1 MALLGTLKGF
11 GVTEIFQLISQQMKT
26 GTLILSTSKAT
37 ISLAF
42 NNGTIEGIKSD
53 AWEMDPRAELLIK
66 GSFIY
71 ERDYKSALE
80 NERKKTNAWFD
91 ILINQGKLK
100 KIFLERASNAVIRT
114 ILLEVFQW
122 KEGNYRFED
131 WEVDNDSMLS
141 CHVPTEG
148 LILDTLRVIDE
159 WPMIKQKIPPVDYCP
174 VTIMPL
180 TEEIVQKYRLG
191 AVDMHIFD
199 LIDEK
204 RTVENI
210 VRQSLEPSFEALSSL
225 VKLIDCGLVE
235 VFPQGTLEARDSSI
249 ARRVFLLRLK
259 KAFVYVLLAII
270 AASLFLIGNP
280 RILKQKSLIPEE
292 IASCIKSQKE
302 IALGFARQGIWL
314 SAPGTGTRAR
324 SFSSSQ
330 E

>member
-26 GTLILSTSKAT
+26 GTLILTSSKAT

-42 NNGTIEGIKSD
+42 NSGTIEGIKSD
-53 AWEMDPRAELLIK
+53 AWEIDPRAELLIK
-66 GSFIY
+66 GGFVFEKDCI
-71 ERDYKSALE
+71 SALE
-80 NERKKTNAWFD
+80 NGKKKANAWTD

-100 KIFLERASNAVIRT
+100 KIFLERASNVVIRT

-122 KEGNYRFED
+122 KEGAYRFED
-131 WEVDNDSMLS
+131 WEVDSENMLS

-148 LILDTLRVIDE
+148 IILDTLRVIDE
-159 WPMIKQKIPPVDYCP
+159 WPMIKQKLPPVDYCP
-174 VTIMPL
+174 VTIMPI
-180 TEEIVQKYRLG
+180 TEEIVKKYRLG

-210 VRQSLEPSFEALSSL
+210 VRQSLEPSFEALSSI

-249 ARRVFLLRLK
+249 AKRVFQVRLK
-259 KAFVYVLLAII
+259 KVFTFALLAVT
-270 AASLFLIGNP
+270 AAVLFLVGDP
-280 RILKQKSLIPEE
+280 RFLKQKSLIPDE
-292 IASCIKSQKE
+292 ITSCIRSQKE
-302 IALGFARQGIWL
+302 TALGYARQGISL
-314 SAPGTGTRAR
+314 STLSTGTDAR
-324 SFSSSQ
+324 SSSSSR

>member
-26 GTLILSTSKAT
+26 GTLILSSSKAT

-53 AWEMDPRAELLIK
+53 VWEIDPRAELLIK
-66 GSFIY
+66 GGFVF
-71 ERDYKSALE
+71 EKDCKSALE
-80 NERKKTNAWFD
+80 NGKKKPDAWSE

-100 KIFLERASNAVIRT
+100 KIFLERATNVVIRT
-114 ILLEVFQW
+114 ILLEIFQW

-131 WEVDNDSMLS
+131 WEVDIEGMLP
-141 CHVPTEG
+141 CHIPTEG
-148 LILDTLRVIDE
+148 IILDTLRMIDE
-159 WPMIKQKIPPVDYCP
+159 WPMVKQKIPPVDYSP

-180 TEEIVQKYRLG
+180 TEEIVEKHRLG

-210 VRQSLEPSFEALSSL
+210 VRQSLEPSFEALSSI

-249 ARRVFLLRLK
+249 AKRVLLLRLK
-259 KAFVYVLLAII
+259 KVFSFVLLAVI
-270 AASLFLIGNP
+270 AAVLFLVGDP
-280 RILKQKSLIPEE
+280 RFLKQKNPIPDE
-292 IASCIKSQKE
+292 IASSIRIQRE
-302 IALGFARQGIWL
+302 TALGFARQGISL
-314 SAPGTGTRAR
+314 STLSTGTDAR
-324 SFSSSQ
+324 SSSSSR